1 MTLHGVVVMLNE
13 LFAARRM
20 VAPPVISPSV
30 QTERTAVP
38 AVSLEQLVSL
48 CKRRGIIYPGSEIYG
63 GLQGLY
69 DYGPVGVELK
79 NNIVDSWWRRNV
91 YERDDMEGLDSAILM
106 NPLTWKYS
114 GHEETFVDPL
124 VDCRKCQG
132 RWRADQV
139 GESCPACG
147 STDLTEPRPF
157 NLMFKTQVGPVS
169 EENAYAYLRPETAQ
183 GIFVNFNNVLT
194 TTARKL
200 PFGIAQVGKGF
211 RNEINPRNFLF
222 RVREF
227 DMLEIEFFVHP
238 GTEDEWQDKWLED
251 RLSWWEHIGVSRSA
265 IRIHDVPRED
275 LAHYSKKTY
284 DLMYGFPTLGYE
296 ELEGI
301 ASRTDFDLGSHTRYQ
316 EQYDLTA
323 KVADN
328 QSSTTRLS
336 YFDPRTNRHVI
347 PFVVEPSAG
356 VGRCLLAVLSEAYDE
371 PMVKPPPEDK
381 LATVKDGLDAFN
393 ASVSMNSKLPDEAR
407 ESMHSFGES
416 ISSELPESMPRID
429 ALLTMPGADRIKEG
443 KTLRNLSQKVIGDH
457 YRTVLRLK
465 PHLAP
470 VKVAVFPLKR
480 TDDRLAATARDIR
493 KSLQSG
499 GRIRTV
505 YDDTGA
511 IGKLY
516 RRQDEIGTPLCVTVD
531 FQTIDDHTVT
541 VRDRD
546 TMAQDRVPVNEL
558 KDYVAEKLAS

>member
-1 MTLHGVVVMLNE
+1 MADPE
-13 LFAARRM
+13 LFDEPGLFDKI
-20 VAPPVISPSV
+20 VNLS
-30 QTERTAVP
+30 
-38 AVSLEQLVSL
+38 
-48 CKRRGIIYPGSEIYG
+48 KRRGFVFQSAEIYG
-63 GLQGLY
+63 GFRSTY
-69 DYGPVGVELK
+69 DYGPLGVLLLRNVK
-79 NNIVDSWWRRNV
+79 DAWWRSMVQHRHDV
-91 YERDDMEGLDSAILM
+91 VGLDASILS
-106 NPLTWKYS
+106 PPQVWEAS
-114 GHEETFVDPL
+114 GHLANFSDPL
-124 VDCRKCQG
+124 VDCTNCNARHRQDKLTDPETCP
-132 RWRADQV
+132 
-139 GESCPACG
+139 SCGTTGC
-147 STDLTEPRPF
+147 LTEARQF

-169 EENAYAYLRPETAQ
+169 EEDAYAYLRPETAQ

-238 GTEDEWQDKWLED
+238 GTEDEWQDRWLED
-251 RLSWWEHIGVSRSA
+251 RLDWWEHIGVGRDA
-265 IRIHDVPRED
+265 IRILDVPRED

-284 DLMYGFPTLGYE
+284 DLMYRYPSLGYE

-316 EQYDLTA
+316 EQYDLKA
-323 KVADN
+323 DVAEN
-328 QSSTTRLS
+328 SSSTTRLS
-336 YFDPRTNRHVI
+336 YFDPQANRHVI

-371 PMVKPPPEDK
+371 PMVKAPPGDNLEG
-381 LATVKDGLDAFN
+381 VKDELEAFN
-393 ASVSMNSKLPDEAR
+393 ASVSKNKKLPAEAR
-407 ESMHSFGES
+407 ESMLTFGES
-416 ISSELPESMPRID
+416 IAGELPESMPRID
-429 ALLTMPGADRIKEG
+429 ALLAMTGADRIKEG

-457 YRTVLRLK
+457 YRTVLRLR

-480 TDDRLAATARDIR
+480 TDERLASTARDIR
-493 KSLQSG
+493 KSLQTG

-531 FQTIDDHTVT
+531 FQTIDDQAVT

-546 TMAQDRVPVNEL
+546 TMAQDRVSISEL
-558 KDYVAEKLAS
+558 KVYVEEKLAS